1 MEQVSHLMSVSSC
14 PEGKTP
20 MLRANVML
28 VAGLVSLFG
37 EASHV
42 ELSEDGEG
50 FGCDDGAVQGALE

>member
-1 MEQVSHLMSVSSC
+1 
-14 PEGKTP
+14 
-20 MLRANVML
+20 ML